1 MADEFDIDIYGDLN
15 PDEPVNRPS
24 SPPKKRDAELVANDT
39 GKTQDQREAV
49 KPDNGKTPP
58 GEDSRM
64 GSAAPDGD
72 NSGAATAKEDTPTTT
87 TATTATSTTATTG
100 SAAGAGAGAGTAP
113 AGSTQKRKLDDRPYD
128 PNATSA
134 LYISDLHWWT
144 TDDDLRGWMKECG
157 CEDELKDITFS
168 EHKVN
173 GKSKG

>member
-24 SPPKKRDAELVANDT
+24 TPPKKRDAELVANDT
-39 GKTQDQREAV
+39 GKSQDQREAG
-49 KPDNGKTPP
+49 KPDNDKTPP

-72 NSGAATAKEDTPTTT
+72 NSAAGATTAKEDAPTS
-87 TATTATSTTATTG
+87 STTTG
-100 SAAGAGAGAGTAP
+100 SAAGLGSGSGSSAAP
-113 AGSTQKRKLDDRPYD
+113 ASGPAQKRKLDDRPYD

-144 TDDDLRGWMKECG
+144 TDDDIRGWMKECG